1 MRTSPPESS
10 LARLLKFRRV
20 QRRERRKNR
29 ERGTDFSGSPES
41 SLGWTASL
49 EAMSTRWVSAK
60 DRAVISTAIP
70 GLLCRSASRK
80 QMRRSLAVPLH
91 KTAKRGICSSTK
103 KGGVLASTQRWKR
116 RRHAEDGSL
125 ASLKTGPKNK
135 SRQRRS
141 RSRGLIDRDVCRG
154 TPATAANVDSRLAN
168 RRSDRAGS

>member
-20 QRRERRKNR
+20 HRRERRKNR

-49 EAMSTRWVSAK
+49 EAMSACWVSAK

-70 GLLCRSASRK
+70 GLLCRSASCK

-103 KGGVLASTQRWKR
+103 KRGR
-116 RRHAEDGSL
+116 
-125 ASLKTGPKNK
+125 TGFD
-135 SRQRRS
+135 SSSEVQAA
-141 RSRGLIDRDVCRG
+141 CRG
-154 TPATAANVDSRLAN
+154 RSVGLVKNRTKKQTQTTKVSLSRLN
-168 RRSDRAGS
+168 